1 MLQTYT
7 ATQPGHYEERTQAL
21 NPGYFI
27 DIAKR
32 RVFYFAVPFV
42 LILIT
47 GFVVVGIQRPIFE
60 SEAKIL
66 VESPQIPT
74 DLVEPTVTAA
84 ATERIQ
90 VIQQRLM
97 SRDSLLPIVQK
108 FNLFPSERTW
118 MSETQLLDLMRERAV
133 IALVDVNAQVAGTNS
148 NGQPSTVPQILR
160 NAKDSAV
167 AFTLT
172 FDYEAPDVAMK
183 VANELLTAVLD
194 EDVRSR
200 TTNAAETTEF
210 LTAEVKQL
218 QTKLDGIDGQIF
230 TVKQQAVAN
239 LKQGTP
245 STPDDL
251 KLQNEQLVAMKTDLI
266 QKSSVYSD
274 EHPAVKA
281 LKKRIAALE
290 EQIAQATKSS
300 NSASSAAPDQDID
313 ALLQQRISV
322 GKELDDESRKLAAA
336 RLGETMERNQQS
348 EHLQVIEQPGIP
360 QKPIKPNRPKLFGI
374 SLALAMM
381 GGAGTV
387 VLAEMLDRTIRG
399 SNELARVVDRRL
411 LVSIPYI
418 VTAEE
423 AAQRRRKIVWLWGS
437 LTAFLLVGIL
447 AALYIGVV
455 VDFSWFDRSWI
466 DALTRLSK

>member
-1 MLQTYT
+1 
-7 ATQPGHYEERTQAL
+7 
-21 NPGYFI
+21 
-27 DIAKR
+27 
-32 RVFYFAVPFV
+32 
-42 LILIT
+42 
-47 GFVVVGIQRPIFE
+47 
-60 SEAKIL
+60 
-66 VESPQIPT
+66 
-74 DLVEPTVTAA
+74 
-84 ATERIQ
+84 
-90 VIQQRLM
+90 M

-466 DALTRLSK
+466 DASDPSIQIIG